1 MLKDVSGGAE
11 PSKTDLQIIEE
22 IMFSQKLLPGVIN
35 VLIQYVML
43 KTDMK
48 LTKGYMEK
56 IAGQWVR
63 KNIRTVKEA
72 MALAKKEHKQYM
84 EWAQGKKIHSRS
96 QPEKLFGQKKF
107 PNGLG
112 KIRITKER
120 RKRREILLLRK
131 QTIKIWN
138 KKA

>member
-1 MLKDVSGGAE
+1 MSLTREVLKDISGGAE

-48 LTKGYMEK
+48 LTKGYIEK

-63 KNIRTVKEA
+63 KNIRTVKDA
-72 MALAKKEHKQYM
+72 MDLAKKEHKQYM
-84 EWAQGKKIHSRS
+84 EWAQGKKKSTAKGKPQSNSDGKDSRMVWTRS
-96 QPEKLFGQKKF
+96 G
-107 PNGLG
+107 
-112 KIRITKER
+112 
-120 RKRREILLLRK
+120 
-131 QTIKIWN
+131 
-138 KKA
+138 